1 MARFEYNSQY
11 VGTAKKAD
19 GFSGD
24 MGGVGPACPP
34 GVLAFC
40 SMGAQE
46 REFRLFLYDDFGRE
60 TKTTIPF
67 ASVPIQ
73 DESVASINVTGSPV
87 VVLHDDVVK
96 VFYVDFFARALY
108 RLNTGYR
115 LVP

>member
-1 MARFEYNSQY
+1 MRFEYNGQY
-11 VGTAKKAD
+11 LGVAKKAD
-19 GFSGD
+19 GFFGN

-34 GVLAFC
+34 SVLAFC

-46 REFRLFLYDDFGRE
+46 REFRLFLYDDEGRE

-73 DESVASINVTGSPV
+73 DGSVERINITGSPV
-87 VVLHDDVVK
+87 VVLHDSIVK
-96 VFYVDFFARALY
+96 VFYVDFFVRALY
-108 RLNTGYR
+108 RLNTGYK